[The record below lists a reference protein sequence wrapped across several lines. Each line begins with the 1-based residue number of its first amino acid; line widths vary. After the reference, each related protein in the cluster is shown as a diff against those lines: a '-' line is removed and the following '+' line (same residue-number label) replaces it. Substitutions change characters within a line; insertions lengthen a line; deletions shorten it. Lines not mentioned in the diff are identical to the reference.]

1 MVTIRPFAPGD
12 DLALNNI
19 LSDPND
25 PAHHMLRSLVREDSD
40 SAPVTR
46 TVVAEVAAG
55 VLVGVAVCAQSPAHP
70 QRAWFHTE
78 VAHELAS
85 EEAAEVSAQLREKL
99 SHAVAGT
106 VLEGLPLRT
115 RVGVGHAD
123 SSDADDAGA
132 GDAGA
137 GSADGDTELFRTRI
151 VRVETLALGGLGAD
165 RLDDCVVTATGSGEL
180 TRAFSQWYTGVNRAD
195 PAASMTLGEFN
206 RRFLSEATG
215 AHGAAMFKRDGV
227 VSTFAVSYPPE
238 PRADGDTTQDT
249 PEATELTV
257 GVMADAFEPRPE
269 RDSAEYQAALGDAGA
284 LIARLST
291 DTDVV
296 VEVTS
301 EMPVLTELIDGLVQA
316 GKAHVLYEYATLGS
330 EPLNR

>member
-1 MVTIRPFAPGD
+1 MMTIRPFAPGD

-46 TVVAEVAAG
+46 TVVAEVASG

-78 VAHELAS
+78 VARELDG

-99 SHAVAGT
+99 SHAVSGT

-115 RVGVGHAD
+115 RVGVGAG
-123 SSDADDAGA
+123 SSGGA
-132 GDAGA
+132 GVGSAGA

-165 RLDDCVVTATGSGEL
+165 RLDDFVVTATGSVEL
-180 TRAFSQWYTGVNRAD
+180 TRAFSEWYTGVNRAD

-215 AHGAAMFKRDGV
+215 AHGAAMFKRDGQV
-227 VSTFAVSYPPE
+227 NAFAVSYPPE
-238 PRADGDTTQDT
+238 QSAEGDAPQESS
-249 PEATELTV
+249 EATELTV
-257 GVMADAFEPRPE
+257 GVMADAVEPRPE

-330 EPLNR
+330 APLNA

>member
-46 TVVAEVAAG
+46 TVVAEVASG

-78 VAHELAS
+78 VARELDS

-115 RVGVGHAD
+115 RVGVGAG
-123 SSDADDAGA
+123 SSDPVVGS
-132 GDAGA
+132 AGA
-137 GSADGDTELFRTRI
+137 GSADGGTELFRTRI

-165 RLDDCVVTATGSGEL
+165 RLDDFVVTATGSVEL
-180 TRAFSQWYTGVNRAD
+180 TRAFSEWYTGVNRSD

-215 AHGAAMFKRDGV
+215 AHGVAMFKRDGQV
-227 VSTFAVSYPPE
+227 NAFAVSYPPE
-238 PRADGDTTQDT
+238 QCGEGGATQESS
-249 PEATELTV
+249 EATELTV
-257 GVMADAFEPRPE
+257 GVMADAVEPRPE

-301 EMPVLTELIDGLVQA
+301 EMPVLTELIDGLIQA

-330 EPLNR
+330 APLNA

>member
-1 MVTIRPFAPGD
+1 MVTIRPFAPDD

-78 VAHELAS
+78 VAHELDS
-85 EEAAEVSAQLREKL
+85 EEAAEVSSQLREKL

-115 RVGVGHAD
+115 RVGMG
-123 SSDADDAGA
+123 SSDA
-132 GDAGA
+132 GDTAA

-151 VRVETLALGGLGAD
+151 VRVETLVLGGLGAD
-165 RLDDCVVTATGSGEL
+165 RLDDFVVTATGSVEL

-195 PAASMTLGEFN
+195 PAASMALGEFN

-215 AHGAAMFKRDGV
+215 AHGAAMFKRDGQ
-227 VSTFAVSYPPE
+227 VSAFAVSYPPE
-238 PRADGDTTQDT
+238 QSAEGDTTQDI
-249 PEATELTV
+249 PESTELTV
-257 GVMADAFEPRPE
+257 GVMADAVEPRPE

-330 EPLNR
+330 PPLNA

>member
-78 VAHELAS
+78 VAHELDS

-99 SHAVAGT
+99 SHAVVGT

-115 RVGVGHAD
+115 RVSVGHAG
-123 SSDADDAGA
+123 SSDAGE
-132 GDAGA
+132 GSA
-137 GSADGDTELFRTRI
+137 GSTEGGTQLFRTRI

-165 RLDDCVVTATGSGEL
+165 RLDDFAVTATGSVEL

-215 AHGAAMFKRDGV
+215 AHGAAMFKRDGQV
-227 VSTFAVSYPPE
+227 TAFAVSYPPE
-238 PRADGDTTQDT
+238 QSAEGDATQDM

-257 GVMADAFEPRPE
+257 GVMADAVEPCPE

-301 EMPVLTELIDGLVQA
+301 EMPVLTELIDGLIQA
-316 GKAHVLYEYATLGS
+316 GKAHVLYEYVTLGS

>member
-19 LSDPND
+19 LSDPNN

-70 QRAWFHTE
+70 QRAWFHIE
-78 VAHELAS
+78 VAHELDS

-99 SHAVAGT
+99 SHAVSGT

-115 RVGVGHAD
+115 RVGVGT
-123 SSDADDAGA
+123 SGA
-132 GDAGA
+132 GDA

-165 RLDDCVVTATGSGEL
+165 RLDDFVVTATGSVEL
-180 TRAFSQWYTGVNRAD
+180 TRAFSEWYTGVNRAD
-195 PAASMTLGEFN
+195 PAASMTVGEFN

-215 AHGAAMFKRDGV
+215 AHGAAMFKRDGQ
-227 VSTFAVSYPPE
+227 VSAFAVSYPPE
-238 PRADGDTTQDT
+238 QSAEGGTTQDT
-249 PEATELTV
+249 SEATELTV
-257 GVMADAFEPRPE
+257 GVMADAVEPRPE

-330 EPLNR
+330 PPLNA

>member
-19 LSDPND
+19 LSDPNN

-70 QRAWFHTE
+70 QRAWFHIE
-78 VAHELAS
+78 VAHELDS

-99 SHAVAGT
+99 SHAVSGT

-115 RVGVGHAD
+115 RVGVGT
-123 SSDADDAGA
+123 SGA
-132 GDAGA
+132 GDA

-165 RLDDCVVTATGSGEL
+165 RLDDFVVTATGSVEL
-180 TRAFSQWYTGVNRAD
+180 TRAFSEWYTGVNRAD
-195 PAASMTLGEFN
+195 PAASMTVGEFN

-215 AHGAAMFKRDGV
+215 AHGAAMFKRDGQ
-227 VSTFAVSYPPE
+227 VSAFAVSYPPE
-238 PRADGDTTQDT
+238 QSAEGDATQDT
-249 PEATELTV
+249 SEATELTV
-257 GVMADAFEPRPE
+257 GVMADAVEPCPE
-269 RDSAEYQAALGDAGA
+269 RDSAEYQAALGDVGA

-330 EPLNR
+330 APLNS

>member
-40 SAPVTR
+40 AAPVTR
-46 TVVAEVAAG
+46 TVVAEVTAG

-70 QRAWFHTE
+70 QRAWFHIE
-78 VAHELAS
+78 VAHELDS

-115 RVGVGHAD
+115 RVGVGHAG
-123 SSDADDAGA
+123 SSDAGE
-132 GDAGA
+132 GSA
-137 GSADGDTELFRTRI
+137 GSTEGGTELFRTRI

-165 RLDDCVVTATGSGEL
+165 RLDDFAVTATGSVEL

-215 AHGAAMFKRDGV
+215 AHGAAMFKRDGQV
-227 VSTFAVSYPPE
+227 TAFAVSYPPE
-238 PRADGDTTQDT
+238 QSAEGDATQDT

-257 GVMADAFEPRPE
+257 GVMADAVEPCPE
-269 RDSAEYQAALGDAGA
+269 RESAEYQAALGDAGA

-301 EMPVLTELIDGLVQA
+301 EMPVLTELIDGLIQA
-316 GKAHVLYEYATLGS
+316 GKAHVLYEYATRGS

>member
-1 MVTIRPFAPGD
+1 MK
-12 DLALNNI
+12 
-19 LSDPND
+19 S
-25 PAHHMLRSLVREDSD
+25 
-40 SAPVTR
+40 
-46 TVVAEVAAG
+46 
-55 VLVGVAVCAQSPAHP
+55 
-70 QRAWFHTE
+70 
-78 VAHELAS
+78 
-85 EEAAEVSAQLREKL
+85 
-99 SHAVAGT
+99 
-106 VLEGLPLRT
+106 T
-115 RVGVGHAD
+115 RVGVGHAG
-123 SSDADDAGA
+123 SSDAGE
-132 GDAGA
+132 GSA
-137 GSADGDTELFRTRI
+137 GSTEGGTELFRTRI

-165 RLDDCVVTATGSGEL
+165 RLDDFAVTATGSVEL

-215 AHGAAMFKRDGV
+215 AHGAAMFKRDGQV
-227 VSTFAVSYPPE
+227 TAFAVSYPPE
-238 PRADGDTTQDT
+238 QSAEGDATQDT

-257 GVMADAFEPRPE
+257 GVMADAVEPCPE

-301 EMPVLTELIDGLVQA
+301 EMPVLTELIDGLIQA
-316 GKAHVLYEYATLGS
+316 GKAHVLYEYVTLGS

>member
-12 DLALNNI
+12 DLALNSI

-40 SAPVTR
+40 AAPMTR

-78 VAHELAS
+78 VAHELDG
-85 EEAAEVSAQLREKL
+85 EEVAEVSSRLRENL

-115 RVGVGHAD
+115 RVGVGHAG
-123 SSDADDAGA
+123 SSDTGA
-132 GDAGA
+132 GSAGA

-165 RLDDCVVTATGSGEL
+165 RLDDFVVTATGSVEL

-215 AHGAAMFKRDGV
+215 AHGAAMFKRDGQ
-227 VSTFAVSYPPE
+227 VSAFAVSYPPKQSAE
-238 PRADGDTTQDT
+238 GDTTQDT

-257 GVMADAFEPRPE
+257 GVMADAVEPRPE
-269 RDSAEYQAALGDAGA
+269 RESAEYQAALGDAGA

-330 EPLNR
+330 APLNA

>member
-25 PAHHMLRSLVREDSD
+25 PAHHMLRSLLREDSD

-78 VAHELAS
+78 VAHELDS

-115 RVGVGHAD
+115 RVGVGAG
-123 SSDADDAGA
+123 SSDTGA
-132 GDAGA
+132 GDA

-165 RLDDCVVTATGSGEL
+165 RLDDFVVTATGSVEL

-195 PAASMTLGEFN
+195 PAASMTVGEFN

-215 AHGAAMFKRDGV
+215 AHGAAMFKRDGQ
-227 VSTFAVSYPPE
+227 VSAFAVSYPPE
-238 PRADGDTTQDT
+238 PNPEGDATQESS
-249 PEATELTV
+249 EATELTV
-257 GVMADAFEPRPE
+257 GVMADAVEPRPE

-330 EPLNR
+330 APLNS

>member
-1 MVTIRPFAPGD
+1 MVTIRPFAPDD

-25 PAHHMLRSLVREDSD
+25 SAHHMLRSLVREDSD

-78 VAHELAS
+78 VAHELDS
-85 EEAAEVSAQLREKL
+85 EEAAEVSSQLREKL

-115 RVGVGHAD
+115 RVSVGDAD
-123 SSDADDAGA
+123 SSGVAAR
-132 GDAGA
+132 
-137 GSADGDTELFRTRI
+137 SADGDRELFRTRI

-165 RLDDCVVTATGSGEL
+165 RLDDFVVTATGSVEL

-195 PAASMTLGEFN
+195 PAASMALGEFN

-215 AHGAAMFKRDGV
+215 AHGAAMFKRDGQ
-227 VSTFAVSYPPE
+227 VSAFAVSYPPE
-238 PRADGDTTQDT
+238 QSAEGDTTQDI
-249 PEATELTV
+249 PESTELTV
-257 GVMADAFEPRPE
+257 GVMADAVEPRPE

-330 EPLNR
+330 PPLNA

>member
-1 MVTIRPFAPGD
+1 MMTIRPFAPGD

-78 VAHELAS
+78 VARELDS

-115 RVGVGHAD
+115 RVGVGAG
-123 SSDADDAGA
+123 SSDA
-132 GDAGA
+132 GDTAA

-165 RLDDCVVTATGSGEL
+165 RLDDFVVTATGSVEL

-195 PAASMTLGEFN
+195 PAASMALGEFN

-238 PRADGDTTQDT
+238 QSAEGGTTQESS
-249 PEATELTV
+249 EATELTV
-257 GVMADAFEPRPE
+257 GVMADAVEPRPE

-301 EMPVLTELIDGLVQA
+301 EMPVLTELIDGLIQA

-330 EPLNR
+330 APLNA

>member
-40 SAPVTR
+40 AAPVTR
-46 TVVAEVAAG
+46 TVVAEVTAG

-70 QRAWFHTE
+70 QRAWFHIE
-78 VAHELAS
+78 VAHELDS

-115 RVGVGHAD
+115 RVGVGHAG
-123 SSDADDAGA
+123 SSDAGE
-132 GDAGA
+132 GSA
-137 GSADGDTELFRTRI
+137 GSTEGGTELFRTRI

-165 RLDDCVVTATGSGEL
+165 RLDDFAVTATGSVEL

-195 PAASMTLGEFN
+195 PAAFMTVGEFN

-215 AHGAAMFKRDGV
+215 AHGAAMFKRDGQV
-227 VSTFAVSYPPE
+227 TAFAVSYPPE
-238 PRADGDTTQDT
+238 QSAEGDATQDT

-257 GVMADAFEPRPE
+257 GVMADAVEPCPE

-316 GKAHVLYEYATLGS
+316 GKAHVLYEYATRGS

>member
-78 VAHELAS
+78 VAHELDS

-115 RVGVGHAD
+115 RVGVGDAG
-123 SSDADDAGA
+123 SSDTGA
-132 GDAGA
+132 GDA

-165 RLDDCVVTATGSGEL
+165 RLDDFAVTATGSVEL
-180 TRAFSQWYTGVNRAD
+180 TRAFLQWYTAVNRAD
-195 PAASMTLGEFN
+195 PAASMTVGEFN

-215 AHGAAMFKRDGV
+215 AHGAAMFKRDGQ
-227 VSTFAVSYPPE
+227 VSAFAVSYPPE
-238 PRADGDTTQDT
+238 QSAEGDTTQDT
-249 PEATELTV
+249 SEATELTV
-257 GVMADAFEPRPE
+257 GVMADAVEPRPE
-269 RDSAEYQAALGDAGA
+269 RDSTEYQAALGDAGA

-316 GKAHVLYEYATLGS
+316 GKAHVLYEYATLGGA
-330 EPLNR
+330 PLNA

>member
-40 SAPVTR
+40 AVPVTR
-46 TVVAEVAAG
+46 TVVAEVTTG

-78 VAHELAS
+78 VAHELDS

-115 RVGVGHAD
+115 RVG
-123 SSDADDAGA
+123 
-132 GDAGA
+132 AGA
-137 GSADGDTELFRTRI
+137 GSSDAGEGSAGSTEGGTQLFRTRI

-165 RLDDCVVTATGSGEL
+165 RLDDFAVTATGSVEL

-215 AHGAAMFKRDGV
+215 AHGAAMFKRDGQV
-227 VSTFAVSYPPE
+227 TAFAVSYPPE
-238 PRADGDTTQDT
+238 QSAEGDATQDM

-257 GVMADAFEPRPE
+257 GVMADAVEPCPE

-301 EMPVLTELIDGLVQA
+301 EMPVLTELIDGLIQA
-316 GKAHVLYEYATLGS
+316 GKAHVLYEYVTLGS

>member
-40 SAPVTR
+40 AAPVTR
-46 TVVAEVAAG
+46 TVVAEVTAG

-78 VAHELAS
+78 VAHELDS

-99 SHAVAGT
+99 SHAVGGT

-115 RVGVGHAD
+115 RVGVGD
-123 SSDADDAGA
+123 SGSSDA

-137 GSADGDTELFRTRI
+137 GSANGGTELFRTRI

-165 RLDDCVVTATGSGEL
+165 RLDDFAVTATGSVEL
-180 TRAFSQWYTGVNRAD
+180 TRAFSQWYTGVNQAD
-195 PAASMTLGEFN
+195 PAASMTVGEFN

-215 AHGAAMFKRDGV
+215 AHGAAMFKRDGQ
-227 VSTFAVSYPPE
+227 VSAFAVSYPPE
-238 PRADGDTTQDT
+238 QSAEGDATQESS
-249 PEATELTV
+249 EATELTV
-257 GVMADAFEPRPE
+257 GVMADAVEPRPE

-330 EPLNR
+330 APLNS

>member
-46 TVVAEVAAG
+46 TVVAEVTAC

-78 VAHELAS
+78 VAHELES
-85 EEAAEVSAQLREKL
+85 EEAAEVSAQLRENL

-115 RVGVGHAD
+115 RVG
-123 SSDADDAGA
+123 A
-132 GDAGA
+132 GDEGSSGVAA
-137 GSADGDTELFRTRI
+137 GSADGDRELFRTRI

-165 RLDDCVVTATGSGEL
+165 RLDDFVVTATGSVEL

-195 PAASMTLGEFN
+195 PAASMTVGEFN

-215 AHGAAMFKRDGV
+215 AHGAAMFKRDGQ
-227 VSTFAVSYPPE
+227 VSAFAVSYPPE
-238 PRADGDTTQDT
+238 QSAEGGTTQESS
-249 PEATELTV
+249 EATELTV
-257 GVMADAFEPRPE
+257 GVMADAVEPRPE

-316 GKAHVLYEYATLGS
+316 GKAHVLYEYATLGGA
-330 EPLNR
+330 PLNA

>member
-40 SAPVTR
+40 AAPVTR
-46 TVVAEVAAG
+46 TVVAEVTAG

-70 QRAWFHTE
+70 QRAWFHIE
-78 VAHELAS
+78 VAHELDS

-115 RVGVGHAD
+115 RVGVGHAG
-123 SSDADDAGA
+123 SSDAGE
-132 GDAGA
+132 GSA
-137 GSADGDTELFRTRI
+137 GSTEGGTQLFRTRI

-165 RLDDCVVTATGSGEL
+165 RLDDFAVTATGSVEL

-215 AHGAAMFKRDGV
+215 AHGAAMFKRDGQV
-227 VSTFAVSYPPE
+227 TAFAVSYPPE
-238 PRADGDTTQDT
+238 QSAEGDATQDM

-257 GVMADAFEPRPE
+257 GVMADAVEPCPE

-301 EMPVLTELIDGLVQA
+301 EMPVLTELIDGLIQA
-316 GKAHVLYEYATLGS
+316 GKAHVLYEYVTLGS

>member
-46 TVVAEVAAG
+46 TVVAEVTAG

-70 QRAWFHTE
+70 QRAWFHIE
-78 VAHELAS
+78 VAHELDS

-115 RVGVGHAD
+115 RVGVGDAG
-123 SSDADDAGA
+123 SSDAGA
-132 GDAGA
+132 GDA
-137 GSADGDTELFRTRI
+137 ELFRTRI

-165 RLDDCVVTATGSGEL
+165 RLDDFVVTATGSVEL
-180 TRAFSQWYTGVNRAD
+180 TRAFSQWYTGVNQAD
-195 PAASMTLGEFN
+195 PAASMTVGEFN

-215 AHGAAMFKRDGV
+215 AHGAAMFKRDGQ
-227 VSTFAVSYPPE
+227 VSAFAVSYPPE
-238 PRADGDTTQDT
+238 QSAEGDATQDT

-257 GVMADAFEPRPE
+257 GVMADAVEPCPE

-301 EMPVLTELIDGLVQA
+301 EMPVLTELIDGLIQA

>member
-1 MVTIRPFAPGD
+1 MVTIRPFAPDD

-78 VAHELAS
+78 VAHELDS
-85 EEAAEVSAQLREKL
+85 EEAAEVSSQLREKL

-115 RVGVGHAD
+115 RVGVGA
-123 SSDADDAGA
+123 SGAGDAGA
-132 GDAGA
+132 GDAG
-137 GSADGDTELFRTRI
+137 GDTELFRTRI

-165 RLDDCVVTATGSGEL
+165 RLDDFVVTATGSVEL

-195 PAASMTLGEFN
+195 PAASMALGEFN

-215 AHGAAMFKRDGV
+215 AHGAAMFKRDGQ
-227 VSTFAVSYPPE
+227 VSAFAVSYPPE
-238 PRADGDTTQDT
+238 QSAEGDATQESS
-249 PEATELTV
+249 EATELTV
-257 GVMADAFEPRPE
+257 GVMADAVEPCPE
-269 RDSAEYQAALGDAGA
+269 RESAEYQAALGDAGA

-330 EPLNR
+330 PPLNA

>member
-46 TVVAEVAAG
+46 TVVAEVTAG

-78 VAHELAS
+78 VAHELDS

-115 RVGVGHAD
+115 RVGVGD
-123 SSDADDAGA
+123 EGSSGVA
-132 GDAGA
+132 A
-137 GSADGDTELFRTRI
+137 GSADGDRELFRTRI

-165 RLDDCVVTATGSGEL
+165 RLDDFAVTATGSVEL
-180 TRAFSQWYTGVNRAD
+180 TRAFSQWYTGVNQAD
-195 PAASMTLGEFN
+195 PAASMTVGEFN

-215 AHGAAMFKRDGV
+215 AHGAAMFKRDGQ
-227 VSTFAVSYPPE
+227 VSAFAVSYPPE
-238 PRADGDTTQDT
+238 QSAEGDATQESS
-249 PEATELTV
+249 EATELTV
-257 GVMADAFEPRPE
+257 GVMADAVEPRPE

-330 EPLNR
+330 VPLNS

>member
-46 TVVAEVAAG
+46 TVVAEVTAG

-78 VAHELAS
+78 VAHELEN
-85 EEAAEVSAQLREKL
+85 EEVAEVSAQLREKL

-115 RVGVGHAD
+115 RVGVGD
-123 SSDADDAGA
+123 EGSSGVA
-132 GDAGA
+132 A

-165 RLDDCVVTATGSGEL
+165 RLDDFAVTATGSVEL
-180 TRAFSQWYTGVNRAD
+180 TRAFSQWYSGVNQAD
-195 PAASMTLGEFN
+195 PAASMTVGEFN

-238 PRADGDTTQDT
+238 QSAEGGTTQDT
-249 PEATELTV
+249 SEATELTV
-257 GVMADAFEPRPE
+257 GVMADAVEPRPE

-301 EMPVLTELIDGLVQA
+301 EMPVLTELIDGLIQA
-316 GKAHVLYEYATLGS
+316 GKAHVLYEYVTLGS
-330 EPLNR
+330 APLNA

>member
-40 SAPVTR
+40 AAPVTR
-46 TVVAEVAAG
+46 TVVAEVASG

-70 QRAWFHTE
+70 QRVWFHIE
-78 VAHELAS
+78 VAHELDS

-99 SHAVAGT
+99 SHAVSGT

-115 RVGVGHAD
+115 RVGVGT
-123 SSDADDAGA
+123 SSAGSAGA
-132 GDAGA
+132 GDA

-165 RLDDCVVTATGSGEL
+165 RLDDFAVTATGSVEL
-180 TRAFSQWYTGVNRAD
+180 TRAFSQWYMGVNRAD
-195 PAASMTLGEFN
+195 PVASMTLGEIN

-227 VSTFAVSYPPE
+227 VSAFAVSYPPE

-249 PEATELTV
+249 TDATELTV
-257 GVMADAFEPRPE
+257 GVMADAMEPHPD

-330 EPLNR
+330 APLSS

>member
-1 MVTIRPFAPGD
+1 MMTFRPFAPGD

-46 TVVAEVAAG
+46 TVVAEVASD
-55 VLVGVAVCAQSPAHP
+55 VLVGVAVCAQSAAHP

-78 VAHELAS
+78 VARELDS

-115 RVGVGHAD
+115 RVGVGA
-123 SSDADDAGA
+123 SDGEASGA
-132 GDAGA
+132 RDAGA

-165 RLDDCVVTATGSGEL
+165 RLDDFVVTATGSVEL

-215 AHGAAMFKRDGV
+215 AHGAAMFKRDGQ
-227 VSTFAVSYPPE
+227 VSAFAVSYPPKQSAE
-238 PRADGDTTQDT
+238 GDTTQDT

-257 GVMADAFEPRPE
+257 GVMADAVEPRPE
-269 RDSAEYQAALGDAGA
+269 RESAEYQAALGDAGA

-330 EPLNR
+330 APLNA

>member
-12 DLALNNI
+12 DLALNDI

-46 TVVAEVAAG
+46 TVVAEVTAG

-70 QRAWFHTE
+70 QRAWFHIE
-78 VAHELAS
+78 VAHELES

-115 RVGVGHAD
+115 RVGVGDAG
-123 SSDADDAGA
+123 SSDAAA
-132 GDAGA
+132 R
-137 GSADGDTELFRTRI
+137 SADGDRELFRTRI

-165 RLDDCVVTATGSGEL
+165 RLDDFAVTATGSVEL
-180 TRAFSQWYTGVNRAD
+180 TRAFLQWYTGVNRAD
-195 PAASMTLGEFN
+195 PAASMTVGEFN

-215 AHGAAMFKRDGV
+215 AHGAAMFKRDGQ
-227 VSTFAVSYPPE
+227 VSAFAVSYPPE
-238 PRADGDTTQDT
+238 QSAEGDTTQDT
-249 PEATELTV
+249 SEATELTV
-257 GVMADAFEPRPE
+257 GVMADAVEPRPE
-269 RDSAEYQAALGDAGA
+269 RDAAEYQAALGDAGA

-301 EMPVLTELIDGLVQA
+301 EMPVLTELIDGLIQA

>member
-78 VAHELAS
+78 VARELDS

-115 RVGVGHAD
+115 RVGVGAG
-123 SSDADDAGA
+123 SSD
-132 GDAGA
+132 A

-165 RLDDCVVTATGSGEL
+165 RLDDFVVTATGSVEL
-180 TRAFSQWYTGVNRAD
+180 TRAFSQWYTGVNQAD
-195 PAASMTLGEFN
+195 PAASMTVGEFN

-215 AHGAAMFKRDGV
+215 AHGAAMFKRDGQ
-227 VSTFAVSYPPE
+227 VSAFAVSYPPE
-238 PRADGDTTQDT
+238 QSAEGDATQESS
-249 PEATELTV
+249 EATELTV
-257 GVMADAFEPRPE
+257 GVMADAVEPRPE

-301 EMPVLTELIDGLVQA
+301 EMPVLTELIDGLIQA

-330 EPLNR
+330 PLLNA

>member
-1 MVTIRPFAPGD
+1 MMTIRPFAPGD

-19 LSDPND
+19 LSDPNN
-25 PAHHMLRSLVREDSD
+25 PAHHMLRSLVCEDSD
-40 SAPVTR
+40 TAPVTR
-46 TVVAEVAAG
+46 TVVAEVASG

-78 VAHELAS
+78 VARELDS
-85 EEAAEVSAQLREKL
+85 EEAAEVTARLREKL

-115 RVGVGHAD
+115 RVGAG
-123 SSDADDAGA
+123 SSDGA
-132 GDAGA
+132 GVGSAGA

-165 RLDDCVVTATGSGEL
+165 RLDDFVVTATGSVEL

-215 AHGAAMFKRDGV
+215 AHGAAMFKRDGQV
-227 VSTFAVSYPPE
+227 NAFAVSYPPE
-238 PRADGDTTQDT
+238 QSAEGDAAQENS
-249 PEATELTV
+249 EATELTV
-257 GVMADAFEPRPE
+257 GVMADAVEPRPE

-301 EMPVLTELIDGLVQA
+301 EMPVLTELIDGLIQA

-330 EPLNR
+330 APLNA

>member
-1 MVTIRPFAPGD
+1 MVTIRPFAPDD

-78 VAHELAS
+78 VAHELES
-85 EEAAEVSAQLREKL
+85 EEAAEVSAQLRENL

-115 RVGVGHAD
+115 RVGVGD
-123 SSDADDAGA
+123 EGSSGVA
-132 GDAGA
+132 A
-137 GSADGDTELFRTRI
+137 GSADGDRELFRTRI

-165 RLDDCVVTATGSGEL
+165 RLDDFAVTATGSVEL
-180 TRAFSQWYTGVNRAD
+180 TQAFSQWYSGVNQAD
-195 PAASMTLGEFN
+195 PAASMTVGEFN

-215 AHGAAMFKRDGV
+215 AHGAAMFKRDGQ
-227 VSTFAVSYPPE
+227 VSAFAVSYPPE
-238 PRADGDTTQDT
+238 QSAEGGTTQDT
-249 PEATELTV
+249 SEATELTV
-257 GVMADAFEPRPE
+257 GVMADAVEPRPE

-330 EPLNR
+330 PPLNA

>member
-78 VAHELAS
+78 VARELDS
-85 EEAAEVSAQLREKL
+85 EEAAEVSAQLCEKL

-115 RVGVGHAD
+115 RVGVGAG
-123 SSDADDAGA
+123 SSDVA
-132 GDAGA
+132 A

-165 RLDDCVVTATGSGEL
+165 RLDDFAVTATGSVEL
-180 TRAFSQWYTGVNRAD
+180 TRAFSQWYSGVNQAD
-195 PAASMTLGEFN
+195 PAAPMTLGEFN

-215 AHGAAMFKRDGV
+215 AHGAAMFKRDGQ

-238 PRADGDTTQDT
+238 QSAEGDATQESS
-249 PEATELTV
+249 EATELTV
-257 GVMADAFEPRPE
+257 GVMADAVEPRPE
-269 RDSAEYQAALGDAGA
+269 RESAEYQAALGDAGA

-330 EPLNR
+330 APLNA

>member
-1 MVTIRPFAPGD
+1 MMTIRPFASGD

-40 SAPVTR
+40 TAPVTR
-46 TVVAEVAAG
+46 TVVAEVASG

-78 VAHELAS
+78 VARELDS
-85 EEAAEVSAQLREKL
+85 EEATEVSAQLREKL

-115 RVGVGHAD
+115 RVGVGA
-123 SSDADDAGA
+123 SGA
-132 GDAGA
+132 GGA
-137 GSADGDTELFRTRI
+137 GEASADGDTELFRTRI

-165 RLDDCVVTATGSGEL
+165 RLDDFVVTATGSVEL

-215 AHGAAMFKRDGV
+215 AHGAAMFKRDGQ
-227 VSTFAVSYPPE
+227 VSAFAVSYPPE
-238 PRADGDTTQDT
+238 QSAEGDATQDS

-257 GVMADAFEPRPE
+257 GVMADAVEPRPE

-301 EMPVLTELIDGLVQA
+301 EMPVLTELIDGLIQA

-330 EPLNR
+330 APLNA